1 MDKLVEGNSIF
12 IQLTPVNWN
21 MHGKDSS
28 RLDYEQYLLVGEVR
42 RASKYNRKKFK
53 LMLVPNSGSE
63 V

>member
-1 MDKLVEGNSIF
+1 M
-12 IQLTPVNWN
+12 TPVNWN